1 MDQQRAGD
9 LYSLECG
16 EPNNSGGE
24 NYAGMRMHL
33 RVWNDFLAARAYYGV
48 IEVAGS
54 DTDGDGLLDTS
65 IRIRR
70 TP

>member
-1 MDQQRAGD
+1 MYDHLG
-9 LYSLECG
+9 CG
-16 EPNNSGGE
+16 MTSGGE
-24 NYAGMRMHL
+24 G
-33 RVWNDFLAARAYYGV
+33 YYGV